1 MTKDSEE
8 KVSRRKFIKYVGAGV
23 VVAAAAGAV
32 GYYGGRPTEGPATTT
47 TVTSVVETGTVQP
60 PALPMTEPKKRYR
73 IVFSNGEMA
82 DPWRW
87 SFVQDME
94 NWSKKYRD
102 LGAGIDFIWTNALSD
117 SAKQLADVEVLLAM
131 QPDALI
137 LSPYESAP
145 LDPALDKC
153 TQAGIPLFCID
164 REISRKPGTGTY
176 VQAII
181 QDWYYSGRARA
192 KLLVD
197 LLIKKNG
204 APKGNVVE
212 IDGTLASSPCIQY
225 SVGIE
230 DYLAHMNSF
239 SDVVILDSRPGD
251 WDGGKAS
258 PIIED
263 YLTRFPKGELDA
275 IFSHGDIMSLPALD
289 AVKRTGRDELVGY
302 ITGQDCYV
310 PWLQKVMDGEGAFS
324 VECPPYY
331 GYAAFES
338 VLKYLNGETLEP
350 YKYIPLRNY
359 TSWMPGHKE
368 ILAEHIAEC
377 MKLKLDYPTTE
388 MDKFEELGVDVP
400 NGKPDWWN
408 EGDPVPSTNL
418 KH

>member
-1 MTKDSEE
+1 MSKD
-8 KVSRRKFIKYVGAGV
+8 KIPRRNFLKYVGTGV
-23 VVAAAAGAV
+23 VVAAVAGAAG
-32 GYYGGRPTEGPATTT
+32 YYAGQTPPTPTTPVTT
-47 TVTSVVETGTVQP
+47 TVTEVQTSTSAP
-60 PALPMTEPKKRYR
+60 GPLEMTAPNKRYK

-94 NWSKKYRD
+94 NWSKKYGE
-102 LGAGIDFIWTNALSD
+102 LGPGIDFIWTNALSD
-117 SAKQLADVEVLLAM
+117 SAKQLSDVEVLLAM

-153 TQAGIPLFCID
+153 DQAGVPLFCID
-164 REISRKPGTGTY
+164 REIVRKPGTGMY
-176 VQAII
+176 AQAII

-197 LLIKKNG
+197 LLTKKNS

-230 DYLAHMNSF
+230 DYLAHMNNYK
-239 SDVVILDSRPGD
+239 DIRILDSRPGD
-251 WDGGKAS
+251 WDAGEAAT
-258 PIIED
+258 IIED
-263 YLTRFPKGELDA
+263 DLARFPKGELDA
-275 IFSHGDIMSLPALD
+275 IFSHGDIMSLPSLD
-289 AVKRTGRDELVGY
+289 AVKRTGRDELIGY

-310 PWLQKVMDGEGAFS
+310 PWLEKVMSGEGAFS
-324 VECPPYY
+324 VECPPYF

-338 VLKYLNGETLEP
+338 VINYLNGAKLDA

-359 TSWMPGHKE
+359 TNWMPGHKE
-368 ILAEHIAEC
+368 ILQQQIEAC
-377 MKLKLDYPTTE
+377 QKLKIDYPTTE
-388 MDKFEELGVDVP
+388 MNKYQELWVDAP

-418 KH
+418 VK